1 MFEEP
6 IEEPI
11 FAACRSNDYEQ
22 VIDLLAEEMLNN
34 KTLKSVFSSLT
45 SEATK
50 QKLENHLSVLEK
62 GQKTFP
68 FKTQREE
75 IKKSVIDQINFEVL
89 SLSQN
94 KKVKFIGPL
103 ATLFQKNSAAF
114 NWPHEIMKKALV

>member
-1 MFEEP
+1 MQHEP
-6 IEEPI
+6 GPVCAGRGIKPL
-11 FAACRSNDYEQ
+11 F
-22 VIDLLAEEMLNN
+22 IDLLAEEMLNN